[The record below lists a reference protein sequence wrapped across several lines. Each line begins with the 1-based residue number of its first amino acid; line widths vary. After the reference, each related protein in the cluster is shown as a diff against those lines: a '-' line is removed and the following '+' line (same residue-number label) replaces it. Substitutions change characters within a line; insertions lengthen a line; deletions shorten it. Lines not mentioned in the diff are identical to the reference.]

1 MIRNF
6 KLINAK
12 GDVLDLM
19 QSSHFA
25 HNPSGLGINFNNDYA
40 QSKTDFILNKT
51 ELNQGELNLTVAFG
65 INTKQAYKDFASIGE
80 FLNYQPMTLAYYTN
94 GTDEY
99 LRDCRLASLS
109 KSELQTGRILDEEL
123 ILEFISPWYR
133 WEDGKLPPYADQF
146 GDGKVY
152 SYTYDYVY
160 EDDIS
165 AQRDY
170 FLINNQSMYFGIK
183 ETSPLEITI
192 EADRAEITNPSW
204 TVHVGTSVV
213 QSDGYFLTIPIGS
226 KLIVSSNPH
235 DHKAKLVSFNGE
247 ETNVYQLQDMTK
259 SNFVTAPIGESI
271 LSFVNVSGAIVSYR
285 LKKEVMLV

>member
-1 MIRNF
+1 M
-6 KLINAK
+6 LE
-12 GDVLDLM
+12 LM

-51 ELNQGELNLTVAFG
+51 ELNQAELKLTVAFG
-65 INTKQAYKDFASIGE
+65 INTNQAYKDFETVGE
-80 FLNYQPMTLAYYTN
+80 FLNYQPMTLAYFTDD
-94 GTDEY
+94 TDEY

-109 KSELQTGRILDEEL
+109 KSELQAGRILDEEL
-123 ILEFISPWYR
+123 ILEFTSPWYR
-133 WEDGKLPPYADQF
+133 WEYGKLSPYVDQS
-146 GDGKVY
+146 GDGKVH

-160 EDDIS
+160 EDNIS
-165 AQRDY
+165 DQQAY
-170 FLINNQSMYFGIK
+170 FFINNQSMYFGIK

-204 TVHVGTSVV
+204 SVQVGTSVV